1 MFYVEGEVM
10 YAYVD
15 LDVFRNDVY
24 ITQLLLSYRNE
35 M

>member
-10 YAYVD
+10 YAIVEIN
-15 LDVFRNDVY
+15 VFRNDVY
-24 ITQLLLSYRNE
+24 ITQLLLSHRNE